1 MFSPAIIKKKKRNTL
16 VSVMEPI
23 IKKVK
28 VTSIGDTVDKRAPLY
43 TVDRN
48 VNYLSH
54 QRKQHEIPEQ
64 AWLELP

>member
-1 MFSPAIIKKKKRNTL
+1 
-16 VSVMEPI
+16 MEPI